1 MLILIEKTLFYDG
14 IMVLNFNPGGDEMD
28 DSKIADLRQ
37 IHRNLAKYLKK
48 QHKANSNCLLAVA
61 AIREALKS
69 HPELQKAYKASLRDL
84 SEGGTALAD
93 QDSTN
98 TLETLLKSLTGW

>member
-1 MLILIEKTLFYDG
+1 
-14 IMVLNFNPGGDEMD
+14 MVLNFNPGRDEMD
-28 DSKIADLRQ
+28 DSKITELRH

-61 AIREALKS
+61 AIREALKI
-69 HPELQKAYKASLRDL
+69 HPDLQKAYRASLRDL
-84 SEGGTALAD
+84 SEGGTALAN

-98 TLETLLKSLTGW
+98 TLETLLKSLAEW